1 MNKIQELVLDY
12 LLENDRIQ
20 VTEFAKKFEINDFV
34 ALQEIGT
41 TLAANGWTRK
51 QVRDG
56 QKRIWYYTK
65 PAKVAHDLL
74 ALTLVNIVTNLIPNW
89 QLAERLVPDFATQ
102 RVNLSSYTGFCQSIG
117 VELGHGQLQIATC
130 AYDGGD
136 MPGGPTFGNCVGPVD
151 TLARQIVIAVCG
163 ARGGKTRTL
172 IALRIL
178 YGALTRDLGGL
189 GKGEEA
195 FGLIVAPRLPLAK
208 QALRY
213 ISGEIAANAY
223 LSALVE
229 RENAESITL
238 RREDGGVVTIIVMPA
253 TAKGTALRGMSL
265 TDAAFDESAFFR
277 DSDYQISDVE
287 LFKAVSPRVMMGGQM
302 IIASTPWAKSGL
314 LWDYFDANFGKPKT
328 AIAVHAPSLALR
340 YDKKLEMLIE
350 LERQRD
356 PDNARREYDAE
367 FLTTGTGAYFDADRI
382 DGCIDA
388 ELDSACD
395 WHGGRIYAAGADFG
409 FVNDSSALVVVEF
422 DGQRYRT
429 VAIVELRPDNGALVP
444 SEVVACFAMVLKRF
458 GLRHVVSDIHYRE
471 AIRELLKDHDIDLIS
486 APEGRYG
493 KTESYARAKSMMHEG
508 RVRIPCNQKLIRQL
522 KDIRSRPT
530 TGGGMIIESPR
541 RNGGHGDIVSAW
553 VLAMWRQTHSRIVEH
568 KERDE
573 FDIFAPAPRF
583 DVEKEVKM
591 ITENALAR
599 YGTKRTEDW

>member
-1 MNKIQELVLDY
+1 MQRIQYRIKEF
-12 LLENDRIQ
+12 LEKNDRLQ
-20 VTEFAKKFEINDFV
+20 VTEFTKLFNVSDMV
-34 ALQEIGT
+34 AMQDIGSV
-41 TLAANGWTRK
+41 LSANGWVRK

-56 QKRIWYYTK
+56 QKRTWYYVK
-65 PAKVAHDLL
+65 PELFDLDSL
-74 ALTLVNIVTNLIPNW
+74 ALNLARIVTTSRPEW
-89 QLAERLVPDFATQ
+89 AETQKVVTDFASIG
-102 RVNLSSYTGFCQSIG
+102 VNLSSYTGFVQSLG

-229 RENAESITL
+229 RETAESITI

-277 DSDYQISDVE
+277 DADYQISDVE

-302 IIASTPWAKSGL
+302 IIASTPWAKTGL

-328 AIAVHAPSLALR
+328 AIAVHAPSLTLR

-356 PDNARREYDAE
+356 PDNAKREYDAE
-367 FLTTGTGAYFDADRI
+367 FLTTGTGAYFDSDKI
-382 DGCIDA
+382 DTCVDA
-388 ELDSACD
+388 ELDSQCD
-395 WHGGRIYAAGADFG
+395 YQSNRIYAAGADFG

-422 DGQRYRT
+422 DGKNYRT
-429 VAIVELRPDNGALVP
+429 VSIVELRPENGALVP
-444 SEVVACFAMVLKRF
+444 SEVVACFAMVIKRF

-471 AIRELLKDHDIDLIS
+471 AIRELLKSYDIDLIS

-508 RVRIPCNQKLIRQL
+508 RVRIPYNQKLIKQL

-541 RNGGHGDIVSAW
+541 RSGGHGDIVSAW

-568 KERDE
+568 KERDV
-573 FDIFAPAPRF
+573 FDIGSGIRTMQP
-583 DVEKEVKM
+583 DKEVKM
-591 ITENALAR
+591 LEEYAMSR
-599 YGTKRTEDW
+599 YGSRRVEDW